1 MSRNTRKSRRPR
13 KIVEKSEI
21 FEALDN
27 PEVDLT
33 DAIDAVRVLDI
44 LELPL
49 FEQILISHLCRD
61 LNLVS
66 QSNSKIEN
74 LQLFRRIFFKIKE
87 IKRRKPQWELSYAF
101 RKSSYFRRK
110 MNRERR
116 TVLTQEEAEE
126 LTRFEKEKELLSKVQ
141 IEKSFLENLHLFQT
155 LIDQRVTEKGRGW
168 LYSYRI
174 LNLHRLVIH
183 EPHSFEYEL
192 IL

>member
-13 KIVEKSEI
+13 KVVEKSEI
-21 FEALDN
+21 SEALDN

-44 LELPL
+44 L
-49 FEQILISHLCRD
+49 
-61 LNLVS
+61 
-66 QSNSKIEN
+66 
-74 LQLFRRIFFKIKE
+74 
-87 IKRRKPQWELSYAF
+87 
-101 RKSSYFRRK
+101 
-110 MNRERR
+110 
-116 TVLTQEEAEE
+116 
-126 LTRFEKEKELLSKVQ
+126 

>member
-1 MSRNTRKSRRPR
+1 MSRNIRKSRRPR
-13 KIVEKSEI
+13 KIVGKSEI
-21 FEALDN
+21 SEALDN

-44 LELPL
+44 LGLPL

-74 LQLFRRIFFKIKE
+74 LQLCRRIFFKIKE
-87 IKRRKPQWELSYAF
+87 IKSRKPQWELSYAF

-126 LTRFEKEKELLSKVQ
+126 LKRKELESR
-141 IEKSFLENLHLFQT
+141 LES
-155 LIDQRVTEKGRGW
+155 EKGGTMKLRKKKTRKGKRKQSN
-168 LYSYRI
+168 YSKKINIY
-174 LNLHRLVIH
+174 NYVNT
-183 EPHSFEYEL
+183 FY
-192 IL
+192 